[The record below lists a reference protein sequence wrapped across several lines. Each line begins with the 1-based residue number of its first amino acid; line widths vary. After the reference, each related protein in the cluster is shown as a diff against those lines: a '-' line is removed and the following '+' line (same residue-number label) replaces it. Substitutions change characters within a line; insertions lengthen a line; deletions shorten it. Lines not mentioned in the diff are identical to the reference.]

1 MADLNEQVI
10 NVTVEDSSIITVPI
24 DTTLSIAGQAA
35 DAAAVGEALR
45 NVRPQVTVD
54 GQTSDAQ
61 GVVLLYASHIPVSGA
76 QDAETVGDALERVDG
91 QTGADIPVSGESGA
105 VKISEAIAGLQNAN
119 GSTIPVSGT
128 EGAATI
134 QAAIQALYPVGVIV
148 ATTSDTAPAVGFGTW
163 AEVRITASWNE
174 LKTGG
179 RSWEA
184 GAGSGSVH
192 FWRRTA

>member
-1 MADLNEQVI
+1 MADLNEAVV
-10 NVTVEDSSIITVPI
+10 NVTVEDSTIITVPI

-61 GVVLLYASHIPVSGA
+61 GVVLLYASHIPVNGA
-76 QDAETVGDALERVDG
+76 QDAETVGDVLERVDG
-91 QTGADIPVSGESGA
+91 ITGEGIPVNGETGAQTVAEAIAGLQGANGSTLPVSGESGA
-105 VKISEAIAGLQNAN
+105 
-119 GSTIPVSGT
+119 
-128 EGAATI
+128 ATI
-134 QAAIQALYPVGVIV
+134 KAAIQALYPVGVIV
-148 ATTSDTAPAVGFGTW
+148 ATTSDTAPVFGFGTW